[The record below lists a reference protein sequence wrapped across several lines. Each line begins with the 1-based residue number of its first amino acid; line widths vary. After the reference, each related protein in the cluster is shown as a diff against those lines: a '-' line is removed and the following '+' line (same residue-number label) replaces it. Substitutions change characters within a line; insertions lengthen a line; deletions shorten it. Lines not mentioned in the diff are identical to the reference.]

1 MKRILGFIF
10 AILITVFA
18 VMPNA
23 YAEAQKNYGNLD
35 MNRWV
40 VLTQS
45 ESNDVLLDAATI
57 DYYSDYTDEIIC
69 NLWICN
75 YNNANGSY
83 LLDNIS
89 FKYNDRSFCLDSYTE
104 YDKTGKVID
113 SFTSPLKNF
122 EKIIPGSFSESLYFI
137 AFYPSRMDDIR
148 KYAKAKD
155 RY

>member
-57 DYYSDYTDEIIC
+57 DYYSDYTDEII
-69 NLWICN
+69 
-75 YNNANGSY
+75 
-83 LLDNIS
+83 
-89 FKYNDRSFCLDSYTE
+89 
-104 YDKTGKVID
+104 
-113 SFTSPLKNF
+113 
-122 EKIIPGSFSESLYFI
+122 II
-137 AFYPSRMDDIR
+137 IR
-148 KYAKAKD
+148 IIQMK
-155 RY
+155 